1 VAGWRKSSAA
11 DDLEGNMAT
20 QRQIFSSSPSL
31 KQRIG
36 TWLIPRLPFNSH
48 VFQHIRAELNGM
60 WVRALHAFHPK
71 YRKAVSALRSRRGIK
86 ANIGCGPFGVAGWVN
101 LDLFWFEH
109 VTLRTDSRCGLPF
122 ADASCRGIHVE
133 HFFEH
138 LNHADERHVF
148 LAECFRCLEENGVL
162 RIVVPDAAL
171 FVAAYLSPG
180 WDRFREI
187 AAVNDDP
194 EATFP
199 TKMAALNHVF
209 IQDFEH
215 YGGYDE
221 ESLSA
226 VLQQHGFRTIS
237 RRSFQ
242 TGCFPDGCIDRE
254 QHKPYSLY
262 VEAMK

>member
-1 VAGWRKSSAA
+1 MACGSGRFMRSIPNIARQFPRFVPDAGSRPILAAGRSAWRAGS
-11 DDLEGNMAT
+11 
-20 QRQIFSSSPSL
+20 IF
-31 KQRIG
+31 
-36 TWLIPRLPFNSH
+36 
-48 VFQHIRAELNGM
+48 
-60 WVRALHAFHPK
+60 
-71 YRKAVSALRSRRGIK
+71 
-86 ANIGCGPFGVAGWVN
+86 
-101 LDLFWFEH
+101 DLFWFEH
-109 VTLRTDSRCGLPF
+109 VTLRTDSRYGLPF

-180 WDRFREI
+180 WDKFREI
-187 AAVNDDP
+187 AAVSDDP
-194 EATFP
+194 EANFP

-237 RRSFQ
+237 RRSFR
-242 TGCFPDGCIDRE
+242 TGRFPEGCIDRE
-254 QHKPYSLY
+254 QHKPLFA
-262 VEAMK
+262 VR